1 MSLVLVPHINQH
13 VLRASSA
20 AKVKVPA
27 QAYLLV
33 TSPQKDNT
41 QQFVLMVGTPTVAQ
55 IPAIFAQLATS
66 AQKPRFP
73 LFHRLYT
80 SHHKVTHSRVW

>member
-13 VLRASSA
+13 VLRAISV

-27 QAYLLV
+27 HMFLLV

-66 AQKPRFP
+66 AQKLLFP
-73 LFHRLYT
+73 MFIRLYT
-80 SHHKVTHSRVW
+80 THHKVTHSRVW